1 MVVDAEGIGM
11 DPRFFKDPEEFL
23 PERFVR
29 GDTSLSAEYKNTNP
43 FALLPFGFGV
53 RSCVGQRF
61 AETEIYV
68 LTAKASGLLTHSFY
82 FSLHS
87 NVAAYGQFCRFYICK
102 ENFSNM

>member
-68 LTAKASGLLTHSFY
+68 LTAKASGCSLTVFIFLY
-82 FSLHS
+82 TLT
-87 NVAAYGQFCRFYICK
+87 
-102 ENFSNM
+102 